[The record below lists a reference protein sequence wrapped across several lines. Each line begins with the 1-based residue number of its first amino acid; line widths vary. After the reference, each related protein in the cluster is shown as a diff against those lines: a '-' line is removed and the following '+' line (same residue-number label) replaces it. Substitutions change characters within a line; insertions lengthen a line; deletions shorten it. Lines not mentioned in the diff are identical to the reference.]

1 MSERDLSHIDA
12 AGAAQMVDVTHKNDT
27 VRVARATG
35 AIRMNGDTLSAIKK
49 NTVAK
54 GDVLA
59 VSRVAGIMA
68 GKRTADLIPLCHPLP
83 LTDLQVTLL
92 PDDALPGLRAEA
104 IAKTVGK
111 TGVEMEALTAVAV
124 SLITVYDMVK
134 AIDKTLVISDV
145 MLQEKHGGAGGS
157 WTRS

>member
-1 MSERDLSHIDA
+1 MSKRDLSHIDA
-12 AGAAQMVDVTHKNDT
+12 DGAARMVDVTHKNDT

-35 AIRMNGDTLSAIKK
+35 AIRMSAETLSAIKK

-54 GDVLA
+54 GDVIA
-59 VSRVAGIMA
+59 VSRVAGILA
-68 GKRTADLIPLCHPLP
+68 GKRTAELIPLCHPLP
-83 LTDLQVTLL
+83 LTDLQVSLL
-92 PDDALPGLRAEA
+92 PDETLPGLQAEA

-145 MLQEKHGGAGGS
+145 MLQEKHGGKGGS
-157 WTRS
+157 WTRE

>member
-1 MSERDLSHIDA
+1 MNERDLNHIDA
-12 AGAAQMVDVTHKNDT
+12 DGSARMVDVTHKNDT

-35 AIRMNGDTLSAIKK
+35 AIRMNADTLSAIKK

-54 GDVLA
+54 GDVLS

-68 GKRTADLIPLCHPLP
+68 GKRTAELIPLCHPLP
-83 LTDLQVTLL
+83 LTDLQVSLS
-92 PDDALPGLRAEA
+92 PDDTLPGLRAEA

-111 TGVEMEALTAVAV
+111 TGVEMEALSAVAV
-124 SLITVYDMVK
+124 SLVTVYDMVK

-145 MLQEKHGGAGGS
+145 MLQEKHGGASGS

>member
-1 MSERDLSHIDA
+1 MSERDLNHIDA
-12 AGAAQMVDVTHKNDT
+12 DGAARMVDVTHKNDT

-35 AIRMNGDTLSAIKK
+35 AIRMNADTLSAIKK

-54 GDVLA
+54 GDVLS

-68 GKRTADLIPLCHPLP
+68 GKRTAELIPLCHPLP
-83 LTDLQVTLL
+83 LTDLQVSLFA
-92 PDDALPGLRAEA
+92 DDTLPGLRAEA

>member
-1 MSERDLSHIDA
+1 MSKRDLSHIDA
-12 AGAAQMVDVTHKNDT
+12 EGAARMVDVTHKNDT

-35 AIRMNGDTLSAIKK
+35 AIRMSVDTLSAIKK

-68 GKRTADLIPLCHPLP
+68 GKRTAELIPLCHPLP
-83 LTDLQVTLL
+83 LTDLQVTLS
-92 PDDALPGLRAEA
+92 PDETLPGLQAEA
-104 IAKTVGK
+104 VAKTVGK

-145 MLQEKHGGAGGS
+145 MLQEKHGGASGS
-157 WTRS
+157 WIRS

>member
-1 MSERDLSHIDA
+1 MNERDLNHIDA
-12 AGAAQMVDVTHKNDT
+12 DGSARMVDVTHKNDT

-35 AIRMNGDTLSAIKK
+35 AIRMNADTLSAIKK

-68 GKRTADLIPLCHPLP
+68 GKRTAELIPLCHPLP
-83 LTDLQVTLL
+83 LTDLQVTLW
-92 PDDALPGLRAEA
+92 PDETLPGLQAEA
-104 IAKTVGK
+104 VAKTVGK

>member
-1 MSERDLSHIDA
+1 MSKRDLSHIDA
-12 AGAAQMVDVTHKNDT
+12 AGAARMVDVTHKNDT

-35 AIRMNGDTLSAIKK
+35 AIRMSAETLSAIKK

-68 GKRTADLIPLCHPLP
+68 GKRTAELIPLCHPLP

-92 PDDALPGLRAEA
+92 PDETLPGLQAEA
-104 IAKTVGK
+104 VAKTVGK
-111 TGVEMEALTAVAV
+111 TGVEMEASTAVAV

-145 MLQEKHGGAGGS
+145 MLQEKHGGKGGS
-157 WTRS
+157 WTRE

>member
-1 MSERDLSHIDA
+1 MSKRDLSHIDPD
-12 AGAAQMVDVTHKNDT
+12 GAARMVDVTHKNDT

-35 AIRMNGDTLSAIKK
+35 AIRMSADTLSAIKK

-68 GKRTADLIPLCHPLP
+68 GKRTAELIPLCHPLP

-92 PDDALPGLRAEA
+92 PDETLPGLKAEA
-104 IAKTVGK
+104 VAKTVGK

>member
-1 MSERDLSHIDA
+1 MSKRDLSHIDA
-12 AGAAQMVDVTHKNDT
+12 EGAARMVDVTHKNDT

-35 AIRMNGDTLSAIKK
+35 AIRMSADTLSAIKK

-68 GKRTADLIPLCHPLP
+68 GKRTAELIPLCHPLP
-83 LTDLQVTLL
+83 LTDLQVTLS
-92 PDDALPGLRAEA
+92 PDETLPGLQAEA
-104 IAKTVGK
+104 VAKTVGK

>member
-1 MSERDLSHIDA
+1 MSKRDLSHIDA
-12 AGAAQMVDVTHKNDT
+12 EGAARMVDVTHKNDT

-35 AIRMNGDTLSAIKK
+35 AIRMSADTLSAIKK

-68 GKRTADLIPLCHPLP
+68 GKRTAELIPLCHPLP

-92 PDDALPGLRAEA
+92 PDETLPGLQAEA
-104 IAKTVGK
+104 VAKTVGK